1 MEGILEYIAIR
12 PAAKADVAIKEEAIL
27 LADSGIEGD
36 HYGKSGKREVTLIQA
51 EHLEEVSRLLGKPIE
66 KGITRR
72 NLVVRG
78 LDLRTYKNKSLKIGA
93 VILEV
98 TGDCHPCSRMDLV
111 LGPGGLKAMDGRGG
125 ITARVIQGGTIR
137 TSDQISPL

>member
-1 MEGILEYIAIR
+1 MEGILEYIAVR

-27 LADSGIEGD
+27 LTAAGIEGD
-36 HYGKSGKREVTLIQA
+36 HYGKSGEREVTLIQA
-51 EHLEEVSRLLGKPIE
+51 EHLEEVGRVLGKPIE

-78 LDLRTYKNKSLKIGA
+78 LNLREYKNQSIKIGD

-111 LGPGGLKAMDGRGG
+111 LGPGGLKAMAGRGG
-125 ITARVIQGGTIR
+125 ITARVIQGGTVR
-137 TSDQISPL
+137 TGDPITPL